1 MCCFLETFIWFCK
14 LANWVFSLTTKLSA
28 FLAGPKNGTTSE
40 GAAISKKENDNT
52 KRVCIEKN
60 SLEKMPKGN
69 KGKLNSWV

>member
-1 MCCFLETFIWFCK
+1 
-14 LANWVFSLTTKLSA
+14 LSA